1 MKDLNIGKNI
11 TVSLAIPHKIKVIV
25 PVPFWMNLDVG
36 MDMLPALVRKS
47 CRYLSVAILGKNVKE
62 KEYSAVSLCKAVQQ
76 LVIQGCSELT
86 TEHKLFMFNS
96 SR

>member
-1 MKDLNIGKNI
+1 MKYLNIGKNI

-36 MDMLPALVRKS
+36 MDMLPALVRKNY
-47 CRYLSVAILGKNVKE
+47 RYLSVAILRKNV